1 MKRILALVL
10 TVFMIA
16 AAFCGCGGSSGNGGD
31 VTLVWAVMNAK
42 QTDYDM
48 VMKKVNELLAE
59 KLPNTKLEL
68 KLDTSM
74 SSKWSLWM
82 AGKTP
87 IDIAHSGYATDLA
100 SEINK
105 KSYLGLNDLIDK
117 YAPTIKAE
125 SEKYKS
131 EYLTGMMDGQIY
143 AIPSI
148 QIHVNDEVYFGVP
161 SDLYQY
167 LDVAALQSAIK
178 DNSTSTE
185 VFYQIIDSYLQK
197 AVPNVDS
204 SKNAGLIG
212 NIEHIFRNFVKRGYE
227 FVGGNNSLLCYK
239 LEGSENNV
247 KIVNFYETEEYKLWI
262 KYAAKWYEQGLIS
275 KDILTGEDGLGS
287 RAALFDANIT
297 NFRISD
303 ADGNGIITPEEGE
316 AATAEKSGYKISMT
330 EDNQKYNGSAVIGS
344 LKTYLSIPTTSKN
357 PERAMQLLELLRTEE
372 GSSILNT
379 LIYGIEGTHYEKLSD
394 TEIKAFDY
402 NGQGSSSSKY
412 GLPNW
417 EFGNMFNMYACY
429 PYDSKTV
436 EAARQ
441 YFDEEKP
448 NFTETA
454 VFGLSFN
461 NKPVENEL
469 SQISSANDEF
479 MLQMI
484 GGTTKSKYMDTYNT
498 MMEKLK
504 AAGIEKVITEYQN
517 QADKYSK

>member
-10 TVFMIA
+10 TVFMLA

-31 VTLVWAVMNAK
+31 VTLVWAAQFSK
-42 QTDYDM
+42 QDDYDM
-48 VMKKVNELLAE
+48 VMEKVNELLAE
-59 KLPNTKLEL
+59 KLPNTKLEFMY
-68 KLDTSM
+68 DSSM

-82 AGKTP
+82 AGKKP
-87 IDIAHSGYATDLA
+87 IDIAHSGYCTDLA

-105 KSYLGLNDLIDK
+105 KSYVGLNDLIDK

-131 EYLTGMMDGQIY
+131 EYYTGMMDGEIY
-143 AIPSI
+143 AIPCI
-148 QIHVNDEVYFGVP
+148 QIHVNDEVYLSVP

-167 LDVAALQSAIK
+167 LDVAALQAAVK
-178 DNSTSTE
+178 ENPTTTE
-185 VFYQIIDSYLQK
+185 VFYQIIDSYIQK
-197 AVPNVDS
+197 ALPNVDS

-212 NIEHIFRNFVKRGYE
+212 NVEHIFRNFVKRGYE

-239 LEGSENNV
+239 LEGSEKNV

-287 RAALFDANIT
+287 REALFEANIE
-297 NFRISD
+297 NFRVAD
-303 ADGNGIITPEEGE
+303 ADGDGIITSEEGV
-316 AATAEKSGYKISMT
+316 AATTKEAGYKISLT
-330 EDNQKYNGSAVIGS
+330 EDNQKYNGSAVVGS
-344 LKTYLSIPTTSKN
+344 LKTYLSIPTTAKN

-372 GSSILNT
+372 GFDILNT
-379 LIYGIEGTHYEKLSD
+379 IVYGIEGTHYEKLSD

-402 NGQGSSSSKY
+402 LAQGSSTSKY
-412 GLPNW
+412 GVPNW
-417 EFGNMFNMYACY
+417 LCGNMFNMYVCF
-429 PYDSKTV
+429 PHTQKTYDAGK
-436 EAARQ
+436 Q

-484 GGTTKSKYMDTYNT
+484 GGTSKSKYMDTYNT
-498 MMEKLK
+498 MMGKLK
-504 AAGIEKVITEYQN
+504 AAGIEKVITEYQT
-517 QADKYSK
+517 QADEFSK